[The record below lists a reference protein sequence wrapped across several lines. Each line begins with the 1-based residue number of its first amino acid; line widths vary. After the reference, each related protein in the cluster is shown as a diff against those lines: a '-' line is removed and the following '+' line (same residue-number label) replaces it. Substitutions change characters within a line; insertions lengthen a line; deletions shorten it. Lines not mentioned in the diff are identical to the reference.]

1 MNKKIIVVYGLT
13 LLIVPLIITNVSA
26 IDTVP
31 LPDSPQSLVAIDTV
45 PLPDSPQS
53 LVAIGTWPTPEETL
67 NSNDVVIE
75 SENPVINPG
84 SLAENDCYNIRNN
97 VYDLN
102 SQEFVRNIN
111 PWIQ

>member
-31 LPDSPQSLVAIDTV
+31 LPDSPH
-45 PLPDSPQS
+45 S

-67 NSNDVVIE
+67 NSNNAVIE

-102 SQEFVRNIN
+102 SQVFMRNIN